1 MKIELS
7 LAFAY
12 KLCVLLFAAGMIGA
26 VLTPRHSGMRAD
38 EDRQPPAPPSTNVAP
53 GSANALA
60 MSPESGPMTRVLMD
74 GIYFD
79 VVRANGQGEQLQI
92 ELSIYNTGPDRNIT
106 PGRAKGILEP
116 PLFAT
121 VFDEQGGKWYAD
133 QVQIANV
140 SSTAGYLPESKLI
153 SGVPTSM
160 VLTFARMPAIAGVLQ
175 IRTIP
180 RLEVPVIVT
189 IDDPQQGTSQ
199 GSAVVLVF
207 RQIPVERR

>member
-1 MKIELS
+1 MTR
-7 LAFAY
+7 
-12 KLCVLLFAAGMIGA
+12 A
-26 VLTPRHSGMRAD
+26 VL
-38 EDRQPPAPPSTNVAP
+38 
-53 GSANALA
+53 
-60 MSPESGPMTRVLMD
+60 D

-79 VVRANGQGEQLQI
+79 VVRAEGQGDHLQI
-92 ELSIYNTGPDRNIT
+92 ELRVYNTGPDRNVT

-116 PLFAT
+116 ALFAT

-140 SSTAGYLPESKLI
+140 TSTSGYLPESKLV

-160 VLTFARMPAIAGVLQ
+160 VLTFARMPAVAGVLQ

-180 RLEVPVIVT
+180 RLEIPVIVG
-189 IDDPQQGTSQ
+189 IDEPQLTAGQGN
-199 GSAVVLVF
+199 AVVLVF